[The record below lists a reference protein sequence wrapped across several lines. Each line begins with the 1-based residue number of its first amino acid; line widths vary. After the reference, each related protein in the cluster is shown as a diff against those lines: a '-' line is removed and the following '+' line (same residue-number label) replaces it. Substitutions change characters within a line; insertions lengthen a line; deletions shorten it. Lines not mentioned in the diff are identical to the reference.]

1 MALNR
6 NSRPSTVSMRSQG
19 PWRGSMQQVKVPQSS
34 ERKVPVWAE
43 GRPVPATRR
52 ISGSS
57 SRTSREAMSSRSTV
71 KAEP

>member
-1 MALNR
+1 
-6 NSRPSTVSMRSQG
+6 
-19 PWRGSMQQVKVPQSS
+19 MQQVKVPQSS

-71 KAEP
+71 KADP